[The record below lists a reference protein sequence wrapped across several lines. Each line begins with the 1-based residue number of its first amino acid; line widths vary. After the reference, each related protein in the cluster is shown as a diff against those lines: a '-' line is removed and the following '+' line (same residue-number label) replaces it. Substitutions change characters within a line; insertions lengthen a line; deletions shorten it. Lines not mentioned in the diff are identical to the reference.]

1 MLGELQRHHGP
12 MPGTRVVY
20 PARVL
25 TPMRGLEKEP
35 WVLTAG
41 RLSDEA
47 TNVEVLELAARS
59 VPVRVAGS
67 GQASGA
73 DRLAAGLE
81 LVGPL
86 GPEAMRVAMAR
97 AAIYAHPAVY
107 EASGLLPLEAALQ
120 GCALVL
126 SDLPT
131 LREIWDGAAVFVPPR
146 DGEAWATALRA
157 LRDEG
162 PRRRR
167 LGEAARARAGT
178 LRPERQA
185 EEMLRVYEG
194 ARSEARRVPQP

>member
-1 MLGELQRHHGP
+1 
-12 MPGTRVVY
+12 
-20 PARVL
+20 
-25 TPMRGLEKEP
+25 
-35 WVLTAG
+35 
-41 RLSDEA
+41 
-47 TNVEVLELAARS
+47 
-59 VPVRVAGS
+59 
-67 GQASGA
+67 
-73 DRLAAGLE
+73 
-81 LVGPL
+81 
-86 GPEAMRVAMAR
+86 MRVAMAR

-126 SDLPT
+126 SDIPT
-131 LREIWDGAAVFVPPR
+131 LRELWDGAAVFVPPR